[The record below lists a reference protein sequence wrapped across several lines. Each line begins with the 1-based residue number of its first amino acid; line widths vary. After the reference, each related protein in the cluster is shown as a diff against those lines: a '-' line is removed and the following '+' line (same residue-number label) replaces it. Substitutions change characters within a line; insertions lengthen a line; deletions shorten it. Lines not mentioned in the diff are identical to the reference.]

1 MMAVRTATCKHV
13 AQGDQACARVS
24 APFEASVCHLCGLL
38 QLLFRLLLLQVQL
51 LPRPPRREDRVRRW
65 ANPSG
70 GGGLP
75 GDERAP
81 LGIVMRGG
89 GAQSIC
95 VGHLHPT
102 MLPRCLGG
110 GVTNIVLFRLRL
122 LQVQLL
128 PRPPREG
135 LERLV
140 SGLLELPRPPRAGLE
155 RLVSGLLDRPLGQ
168 LIQQGRNEIMRIG
181 IW

>member
-13 AQGDQACARVS
+13 AQGDQVCARVS

-70 GGGLP
+70 EGGLP

-155 RLVSGLLDRPLGQ
+155 RLVSGLLDRPSDH

-181 IW
+181 I